1 MSVGS
6 LLELQAKSAPSDAQR
21 TGSPLPSYLEIALLE
36 KGNSMN
42 AEIGHV
48 FVDGKGDTKDINLNF
63 LRKII
68 PNDGALLITQI
79 KDAKASNIP
88 CSDFNAMGQL
98 LRDADLSGYDAY
110 HACASFK
117 DSTSREARNAK
128 SLKALFLDLDCG
140 EDKAKRKQGYAT
152 KSDAGNALKVFCKS
166 IGLPR
171 PILVD
176 SGGGIHAYWPFKTA
190 VPAADWK
197 IVAEGLKSLCETY
210 GLFADRQVTADAAR
224 ILRPVGS
231 HNRKYSPHRLVKL
244 IRDAECVDFEG
255 IRAII
260 NTAVTRLEA
269 VNARRNTR
277 TAHQSTTT
285 ASPISVAEQVN
296 PNRYR
301 LNEVEEA
308 LKHLNPE
315 CPRDEWYPVGMAIA
329 DAFGEP
335 GRDLFLRWSRGD
347 LEKRA

>member
-1 MSVGS
+1 
-6 LLELQAKSAPSDAQR
+6 
-21 TGSPLPSYLEIALLE
+21 
-36 KGNSMN
+36 MN

-48 FVDGKGDTKDINLNF
+48 FVDGKGDTKGINLNF

-79 KDAKASNIP
+79 KDGYASNIS
-88 CSDFNAMGQL
+88 CSDFNAMGEL
-98 LRDADLSGYDAY
+98 LRHANLSGHDAY
-110 HACASFK
+110 HACASFQ
-117 DSTSREARNAK
+117 DSTSRTARNAK
-128 SLKALFLDLDCG
+128 SLKALFLDLDCS
-140 EDKAKRKQGYAT
+140 EEKAKCKKGYAT
-152 KSDAGNALKVFCKS
+152 KSDASNALKVFCKS

-231 HNRKYSPHRLVKL
+231 HNRKYSPHRPVKL
-244 IRDAECVDFEG
+244 IGDAECVDFEG

-260 NTAVTRLEA
+260 NKAVTRLEA
-269 VNARRNTR
+269 INARRNTR
-277 TAHQSTTT
+277 TAHQSITT

-296 PNRYR
+296 PNGY
-301 LNEVEEA
+301 LLSEVEEA

-329 DAFGEP
+329 DAFGEL
-335 GRDLFLRWSRGD
+335 GRELFLRWSRGD
-347 LEKRA
+347 LWETH